1 MLPSPPTPLGRGRR
15 GAGCREGSSAPLS
28 ASRPQSNATP
38 TTGSPLRGVSK
49 RAQQGQSAGCSGQ
62 DLFTS
67 NHESMQLRGDGKGD
81 TSPAGQAAPWGLA
94 PRVGSL
100 GRECLTLACGDPTY
114 PLPASRREDTQGGP
128 GAAGVPVQCV
138 WAWAGPRHCR
148 MQGVCPREGQGLRGM
163 EPRRTATATG
173 QRVRVGG
180 CTGQP
185 VNYLQGLKGKEVGT
199 KPRQAGHGPEQAL
212 SGVTGAA

>member
-1 MLPSPPTPLGRGRR
+1 MLPSPPTPPGRGRR

-100 GRECLTLACGDPTY
+100 GRECLTLTCGDPTY
-114 PLPASRREDTQGGP
+114 PLSASRREDTRGDLAQLESRCSAYGLGLDLGTAGRRECALARDKASGAWSPGGR
-128 GAAGVPVQCV
+128 Q
-138 WAWAGPRHCR
+138 
-148 MQGVCPREGQGLRGM
+148 QL
-163 EPRRTATATG
+163 
-173 QRVRVGG
+173 RVRG
-180 CTGQP
+180 
-185 VNYLQGLKGKEVGT
+185 
-199 KPRQAGHGPEQAL
+199 
-212 SGVTGAA
+212 